1 MKRDGHTHTEF
12 CPHGSHEDTERFII
26 HAIEQGFAEY
36 SITEH
41 PPLPPEFMRKCA
53 GDRRAIDTAGMR
65 PGDIEAYFKK
75 MHGLKQKYRS
85 EIKINI
91 GFEVDYLPGFESWTT
106 DFLNEYGERIEDSV
120 LSLHFLPGRGGW
132 RSIDYSSEDYAD
144 GIVSFY
150 GSFHEAQSVYLNY
163 LQKSV
168 AADLGPFKPKRIGHI
183 TLCQK
188 FKINYADDET
198 DFSSREKGQISRL
211 LAAVRDRGY
220 ELDLNTAGLFK
231 PYCGETYP
239 TEEIIR
245 EALTMNIRFVYGS
258 DAHSV
263 NEVGRAYDHYL
274 KSVE

>member
-12 CPHGSHEDTERFII
+12 CPHGSREDTERFII
-26 HAIEQGFAEY
+26 RAIEQGFTDY

-41 PPLPPEFMRKCA
+41 PPLPREFMRGCA
-53 GDRRAIDTAGMR
+53 GEKRAIETAGMR
-65 PGDIEAYFKK
+65 TGDIEAYFKK
-75 MHGLKQKYRS
+75 MEGLKQKYRS

-132 RSIDYSSEDYAD
+132 RSIDYSSEDYED
-144 GIVSFY
+144 GIVGFY
-150 GSFHEAQSVYLNY
+150 GSFHKAQSVYLDY

-168 AADLGPFKPKRIGHI
+168 EADLGPFKPQRIGHI

-188 FKINYADDET
+188 FRKHYTNEET
-198 DFSSREKGQISRL
+198 EFSSAGKKKISRL
-211 LAAVRDRGY
+211 LAAIRDKGY
-220 ELDLNTAGLFK
+220 ELDLNTAGLYK
-231 PYCGETYP
+231 KYCGETYP

-245 EALTMNIRFVYGS
+245 EALSMRIRFVYGS
-258 DAHSV
+258 DAHRA
-263 NEVGRAYDHYL
+263 EDVGRAYDCYQ
-274 KSVE
+274 KNIK